1 MIPSRA
7 PGLYAMTFLIDIPA
21 EMVSVPADL
30 ADELEREPAALRF
43 FETLSY
49 SQQKWLATSVESA
62 RTEATRQRR
71 VARTIAA
78 LRAGRTR

>member
-1 MIPSRA
+1 MNPSPP
-7 PGLYAMTFLIDIPA
+7 PGLYPMTFLIDMPA

-43 FETLSY
+43 FEGLSY
-49 SQQKWLATSVESA
+49 SQQKWFATSVESA
-62 RTEATRQRR
+62 RTEATRKRR
-71 VARTIAA
+71 VARAIAA